1 MPEEN
6 GHKVVVELLYTKL
19 MDSAN
24 RFLHNAKN
32 YSINVLKL
40 ENPTYAEIAK
50 QMREV
55 AAIITVLAENV
66 NDPMIGPKAF
76 EYVTLMDGIAKAIDT
91 LDDVALQDFVS
102 QLDRRPFL

>member
-1 MPEEN
+1 MSEEN
-6 GHKVVVELLYTKL
+6 GHKVVVERLYTKL

-40 ENPTYAEIAK
+40 ENPSYAEIAK

-66 NDPMIGPKAF
+66 NDPMIGPKAY
-76 EYVTLMDGIAKAIDT
+76 EYVALMDGIARAIDD
-91 LDDVALQDFVS
+91 LNDDALQDFVA